1 MSASRRAAAAERP
14 SVRPTVAIRL
24 AEISDLDAIAAL
36 ENEAFTGD
44 RLSRRSLQ
52 TFIRAGDRLVVATE
66 PDGLAGYALV
76 TWRKGGKRARL
87 YSIAVHAGK
96 SGRGVGRALLEAVEA
111 RALAQGFEAIRLEVR
126 EDNKRATDLY
136 ERLGYRRFG
145 RIGDYYEDGA
155 AALRLEKPLSTSP
168 LRKKSWRR

>member
-1 MSASRRAAAAERP
+1 MTAHRP
-14 SVRPTVAIRL
+14 IVRPTVAIRP
-24 AEISDLDAIAAL
+24 ARVNELDAIEAL

-52 TFIRAGDRLVVATE
+52 NFIRAGDRVLAATE

-76 TWRKGGKRARL
+76 TWRKGGRRARL

-111 RALAQGFEAIRLEVR
+111 RALAQGCEAIRLEVR

-145 RIGDYYEDGA
+145 RSEDYYEDGA
-155 AALRLEKPLSTSP
+155 AALRLEKPLSTPSP
-168 LRKKSWRR
+168 RKNSHC

>member
-1 MSASRRAAAAERP
+1 MSAGRAMTAHGPIVHPAL
-14 SVRPTVAIRL
+14 AIRL
-24 AEISDLDAIAAL
+24 AQVGDLDAIAAL
-36 ENEAFTGD
+36 EREAFTGD

-52 TFIRAGDRLVVATE
+52 NFIRAGDRLFVATE

-76 TWRKGGKRARL
+76 TWRRGGRRARL

-111 RALAQGFEAIRLEVR
+111 RALAQGCEAIRLEVR

-145 RIGDYYEDGA
+145 RLEDYYQDGA
-155 AALRLEKPLSTSP
+155 AALRLEKPLATSSP
-168 LRKKSWRR
+168 RKKSGR